1 MNRFMH
7 TSHRV
12 AAVLLPLVLVVG
24 LAVAAETGEEREKP
38 WERIEIP
45 ELGEIKIP
53 AYQRIELDNGMVVY
67 LAEDHK
73 LPLIQLSATIR
84 VGGIYEPAEKIGLA
98 SITGSV
104 MRTGGTTTRTGDEID
119 ALVEAKGM
127 SLETWIGL
135 ETGGVYLS
143 ALKEDVNEGFDLLAD
158 VLRNP
163 VFDQDKIDITKGQQ
177 KSAIARRNDQPRA
190 IIMREGAKIL
200 YGANHPLAR
209 HTEYATIDAIS
220 RDDLIAFHRRYI
232 HPDRIYLV
240 VIGDFSSQEMI
251 ALIKSTLG
259 DWQRATEPLPPDP
272 EIPHRDR
279 TVNVINR
286 DELTQSSIILG
297 HLGIRA
303 DDPSYAGITVANRIL
318 GGSFSSRL
326 HREVRSNRG
335 YAYAV
340 SSSAGTGFRFP
351 GIFVAFCGTKSASTE
366 AATAVIIDEIT
377 RMTTEPVSAEELT
390 QAKDAIL
397 NAEVFNF
404 DTKREVMD
412 RQVLYEM
419 YGYEPD
425 FLQRYQDEVRAM
437 APEKVLA
444 AAKAVWHPER
454 LSIIVVGKLA
464 DLDGDLSKFGEVQE
478 LDITI
483 PEPEPDL
490 EIPDANE
497 ESLSQGQE
505 LMSRAAVAVGI
516 DSLEEMTGIYYKGTM
531 VMSLGGQE
539 MTVAIE
545 STFALPDRA
554 HLVQTLPFGSMT
566 MVVDGEAGW
575 MSTPRGLQDLPPDRI
590 KSARQGMDTNLHMLL
605 FNRASLKCQ
614 SLGPVEIDGV
624 SHERV
629 YITGELDDHV
639 ILYLDSETGRP
650 LQMEQ
655 PGQSPGGGPATEL
668 TRYTE
673 MQSVDGIEVPKSYE
687 VTLDGEPFATGTIEV
702 YKLNPE
708 IDPGLFEKGV
718 APSE

>member
-1 MNRFMH
+1 MDRFKH
-7 TSHRV
+7 PTYRV
-12 AAVLLPLVLVVG
+12 AAMLLPLVLVVG
-24 LAVAAETGEEREKP
+24 LTFAAESGEEREKP
-38 WERIEIP
+38 WEKIEIP

-53 AYQRIELDNGMVVY
+53 EYQRVELDNGMVVY

-73 LPLIQLSATIR
+73 LPLIQLSATVR
-84 VGGIYEPAEKIGLA
+84 VGGIYEPADKIGLA

-127 SLETWIGL
+127 GLETWIGL

-143 ALKEDVNEGFDLLAD
+143 ALKEDVNEGFELLAD

-163 VFDQDKIDITKGQQ
+163 VFDEDKIEIAKGQE
-177 KSAIARRNDQPRA
+177 KSAIARRNDQPQA
-190 IIMREGAKIL
+190 IVRREGTKIL
-200 YGANHPLAR
+200 YGPDHPLAR
-209 HTEYATIDAIS
+209 HSEYATIDAIS
-220 RDDLIAFHRRYI
+220 RDDLIGFHRRFF

-240 VIGDFSSQEMI
+240 VIGDLDSQDMV
-251 ALIKSTLG
+251 ALIKGHFG
-259 DWQRATEPLPPDP
+259 DWPRASEPLPADP
-272 EIPHRDR
+272 EIPQRGR
-279 TVNVINR
+279 TVNVVNR

-303 DDPSYAGITVANRIL
+303 DDPSYAGINVANRIL

-326 HREVRSNRG
+326 VREVRSNRG
-335 YAYAV
+335 YAYSV
-340 SSSAGTGFRFP
+340 RSSAGTGFRFP
-351 GIFVAFCGTKSASTE
+351 GIFATFCGTKSASTE
-366 AATAVIIDEIT
+366 AAASVIIDEIT
-377 RMTTEPVSAEELT
+377 RMTTEPVSEEELN

-412 RQVLYEM
+412 RQVLFEM

-425 FLQRYQDEVRAM
+425 FLQRYQEEIRAM
-437 APEKVLA
+437 TAEKVLA

-464 DLDGDLSKFGEVQE
+464 DLDGDLSKFGEVRE

-483 PEPEPDL
+483 PEPEPEL
-490 EIPDANE
+490 EIPEATD

-505 LMSRAAVAVGI
+505 LMSRAAATLGI
-516 DSLEEMTGIYYKGTM
+516 DTLDELTGMYYKGTM
-531 VMSLGGQE
+531 VMSFGGRE
-539 MTVAIE
+539 LSVAVE
-545 STFALPDRA
+545 STFALPDRM
-554 HLVQTLPFGSMT
+554 HLAQTLPFGTMT
-566 MVVDGEAGW
+566 MVVDGETGW
-575 MSTPRGLQDLPPDRI
+575 MVTPRGTEEMPPDRI
-590 KSARQGMDTNLHMLL
+590 SSTRQGMDTNLLVLL
-605 FNRASLKCQ
+605 YNRARHQCQ
-614 SLGPVEIDGV
+614 SLGPVEIDGA
-624 SHERV
+624 SYERI
-629 YITGELDDHV
+629 YITGKLDSHV

-655 PGQSPGGGPATEL
+655 PGQSPGGGPATER

-673 MQSVDGIEVPKSYE
+673 MQTVDGVEVPKSYA
-687 VTLDGEPFATGTIEV
+687 VTLDGEPFATGTVEV

-708 IDPGLFEKGV
+708 IDPKLFEREGS
-718 APSE
+718 SE